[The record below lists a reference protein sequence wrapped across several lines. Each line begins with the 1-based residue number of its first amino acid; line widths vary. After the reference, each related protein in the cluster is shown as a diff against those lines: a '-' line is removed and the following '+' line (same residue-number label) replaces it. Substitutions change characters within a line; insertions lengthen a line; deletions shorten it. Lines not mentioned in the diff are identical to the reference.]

1 MSGSR
6 VLWGQVALV
15 LLIVFVAIWSATEW
29 TAWRLGFQPQLG
41 APWFTVAGWPFY
53 DPPAF
58 FWWWYFYDA
67 YAPSIF
73 VTGGYIASSGGI
85 IGSVVAIALSILRA
99 REARNVATYGS
110 ARWADA
116 VEVKEAGLLDPDG
129 VVLGRWDQD
138 YLRHNGPE
146 HVLCFAPT
154 RSGKGVGLVVPMLL
168 TWPGSAIVHDIKGE
182 NWGLTAGFRARHG
195 RVLLFDPT
203 DPASS
208 PYNPLLEVRRGD
220 REVRDVQNIADILV
234 DPEGALDRRNH
245 WEKTS
250 HSLLVGAILH
260 VLYAEPDKTL
270 AGVANFLSD
279 PKRPVEATLRAMM
292 STPHLGKAGVHP
304 VIASSAREL
313 LNKSDN
319 ERSGVLST
327 AMSFLGLYRDPVV
340 AKVTARCDWR
350 IADLVSGRQ
359 PASLYLV
366 VPPSDIARTKPL
378 IRLILNQIGRRLT
391 EDLHVSA
398 HRHRL
403 LLMLD
408 EFPALGRLDFF
419 ESALAFMAGYG
430 IKSFLIAQ
438 SLNQIEKAYGANNSI
453 LDNCHVRVAFAT
465 NDERTARRVSDALGT
480 ATEMRDSTNYAGHR
494 LSPWL
499 GHLMVSRQETA
510 RPLLTPGEVMQLP
523 PTDELLLVAGVAP
536 IRAKKAR
543 YYEDARFMERVLP
556 PPATGT
562 QRPSAPPS
570 DDWSA
575 LEVEVP
581 LGASAAGGNTGADG
595 DPANAGIR
603 REPEL
608 PEHEDVVPPEHP
620 CVQEF
625 DVLDDEPD
633 VDAAKA
639 RAIPRQARSV
649 ARQATMDPADGL
661 DL

>member
-1 MSGSR
+1 
-6 VLWGQVALV
+6 
-15 LLIVFVAIWSATEW
+15 
-29 TAWRLGFQPQLG
+29 
-41 APWFTVAGWPFY
+41 
-53 DPPAF
+53 
-58 FWWWYFYDA
+58 
-67 YAPSIF
+67 
-73 VTGGYIASSGGI
+73 
-85 IGSVVAIALSILRA
+85 
-99 REARNVATYGS
+99 
-110 ARWADA
+110 
-116 VEVKEAGLLDPDG
+116 
-129 VVLGRWDQD
+129 
-138 YLRHNGPE
+138 
-146 HVLCFAPT
+146 
-154 RSGKGVGLVVPMLL
+154 
-168 TWPGSAIVHDIKGE
+168 
-182 NWGLTAGFRARHG
+182 
-195 RVLLFDPT
+195 
-203 DPASS
+203 
-208 PYNPLLEVRRGD
+208 
-220 REVRDVQNIADILV
+220 
-234 DPEGALDRRNH
+234 
-245 WEKTS
+245 
-250 HSLLVGAILH
+250 
-260 VLYAEPDKTL
+260 
-270 AGVANFLSD
+270 
-279 PKRPVEATLRAMM
+279 
-292 STPHLGKAGVHP
+292 
-304 VIASSAREL
+304 
-313 LNKSDN
+313 
-319 ERSGVLST
+319 
-327 AMSFLGLYRDPVV
+327 
-340 AKVTARCDWR
+340 
-350 IADLVSGRQ
+350 
-359 PASLYLV
+359 
-366 VPPSDIARTKPL
+366 
-378 IRLILNQIGRRLT
+378 
-391 EDLHVSA
+391 
-398 HRHRL
+398 
-403 LLMLD
+403 
-408 EFPALGRLDFF
+408 
-419 ESALAFMAGYG
+419 MAGYG

-536 IRAKKAR
+536 VRAKKAR

-633 VDAAKA
+633 VDAARA
-639 RAIPRQARSV
+639 RAIRQQVRSV